1 MTRPL
6 TQDTFFNGK
15 VCVRQTAD
23 GYRFS
28 IDAVI
33 LAWHITPAP
42 GARVV
47 DLGTGCGIIPLILA
61 FRHPSVSITGIE
73 IQPQLA
79 QIATENAAANQ
90 MADRVSIVCAD
101 IRNADDHL
109 PAGTADIVVC
119 NPPFRKVDA
128 GRINPDEERAIARHE
143 LAVTLKDILA
153 AVKRALRTAGEF
165 AAIYPAFRAPDMI
178 CAMREAGIEP
188 KLVRA
193 IHSRQHEEAR
203 LVLIKGTRNGRP
215 GAVIPAPL
223 VIYEAENRY
232 TPEVERMFLP

>member
-1 MTRPL
+1 MTRPI

-15 VCVRQTAD
+15 ICVRQTAD
-23 GYRFS
+23 GSRFS

-42 GARVV
+42 GARIV

-61 FRHPSVSITGIE
+61 CRHPSVSITGIE
-73 IQPQLA
+73 IQPRLA
-79 QIATENAAANQ
+79 SIAVENVAANQ
-90 MADRVSIVCAD
+90 MADRVNIVCAD
-101 IRNADDHL
+101 MRNADDHL
-109 PAGTADIVVC
+109 PVGKADIVVC

-128 GRINPDEERAIARHE
+128 GRINPDAERAIARHE

-153 AVKRALRTAGEF
+153 AAKRALRTAGEF
-165 AAIYPAFRAPDMI
+165 AAIYPASRAPDII
-178 CAMREAGIEP
+178 CAMRKADIEP
-188 KLVRA
+188 KLVRT
-193 IHSRQHEEAR
+193 ICSRQDEAAR
-203 LVLIKGTRNGRP
+203 LILVKGTRNGRP